1 MQNKNFFKILSSFM
15 LIAVIFA
22 GCAEKGDKNIQ
33 LVKNGSMDSNPNVP
47 IGKAFDQFFSNGK
60 WTSFTTKNDE
70 EIVEF
75 NGRCLFL
82 DVEEVSVKIQF
93 EILNKKR
100 FSLVHMSIDGEN
112 LDATSRNIILSGI
125 LEDYKP

>member
-1 MQNKNFFKILSSFM
+1 MKKIFEICMMCLFIS
-15 LIAVIFA
+15 IIFA

-47 IGKAFDQFFSNGK
+47 LGKAFDHFFSNGK
-60 WTSFTTKNDE
+60 WTSFTTKNNE

-82 DVEEVSVKIQF
+82 ELEEVDVKIQF

-112 LDATSRNIILSGI
+112 LDSETRNIILSGI
-125 LEDYKP
+125 LEDYQP

>member
-15 LIAVIFA
+15 LIAVIFT
-22 GCAEKGDKNIQ
+22 GCADKGERNIQ
-33 LVKNGSMDSNPNVP
+33 LVKNGTMDSNPNVP
-47 IGKAFDQFFSNGK
+47 IGKAFAQFFSNGK
-60 WTSFTTKNDE
+60 WKAFTTKKGK

-82 DVEEVSVKIQF
+82 EIEEVDVKIQF
-93 EILNKKR
+93 EILDKER

-112 LDATSRNIILSGI
+112 LDSDSRNIILSGI
-125 LEDYKP
+125 LEQYEP